1 MTANPQDRA
10 VPAAD
15 RTGDVG
21 PDGRYE
27 HVRDAVPEAES
38 ISGSRGTYPKGEV
51 SSIGDLIGDITADLS
66 TLLQQEVALAKAE
79 ITDTA
84 SKAGKGAGLLGAG
97 GVAGHFGLL
106 FVSVALAAA
115 LAAWWDSPGW
125 GALAVGALWLVL
137 GAVLA
142 VVGRGQLKS
151 MTGMER
157 TVDSAKRVPAALKG
171 NEDQR

>member
-10 VPAAD
+10 VPAAE
-15 RTGDVG
+15 RTAEVG

-27 HVRDAVPEAES
+27 HVRDAIPEPEP
-38 ISGSRGTYPKGEV
+38 ISGAHGTYPKGEP
-51 SSIGDLIGDITADLS
+51 SSIGDLIGDITSDLS

-79 ITDTA
+79 INDTA
-84 SKAGKGAGLLGAG
+84 RKAGKGAGLLGAG
-97 GVAGHFGLL
+97 GVAAHFGLL
-106 FVSVALAAA
+106 FLSLALAAA

-125 GALAVGALWLVL
+125 GALAVGALWLVV

-142 VVGRGQLKS
+142 AVGRGQLKS